1 MKFDGEMEQLSN
13 NDCNLQQDR
22 ARSHISKF
30 TLAYLEEDCCKFLKP
45 NFLPPSSP
53 DLSTCDYAIWG
64 TLEAKI
70 WKHNRF
76 QIITPKDL
84 KE

>member
-1 MKFDGEMEQLSN
+1 MKFDAEMEQLSN

-45 NFLPPSSP
+45 TFSPHSGP
-53 DLSTCDYAIWG
+53 DLNTCVYAIWG
-64 TLEAKI
+64 TMEAKI

-76 QIITPKDL
+76 QNITPEDL

>member
-1 MKFDGEMEQLSN
+1 MEQLSN

-30 TLAYLEEDCCKFLKP
+30 TLAYLEEDYCKFLKP
-45 NFLPPSSP
+45 NFSPPSSP
-53 DLSTCDYAIWG
+53 DLSTCDYVIWG

-70 WKHNRF
+70 LKHNRF
-76 QIITPKDL
+76 QIITLKDL

>member
-1 MKFDGEMEQLSN
+1 MEQLSN

-45 NFLPPSSP
+45 NFSPPSSP
-53 DLSTCDYAIWG
+53 DLSTCDYVIWG

-70 WKHNRF
+70 YRF